1 MSWKTTLQLSDL
13 SVPELIEMSCPT
25 CRHVTKIRPGDP
37 LTQTHG
43 HLYLDELEARARC
56 KRSALKGRSG
66 EAARGPMQ
74 LLMCSSAETHAFQAG
89 IA

>member
-13 SVPELIEMSCPT
+13 GPPERIEMICNG
-25 CRHVTKIRPGDP
+25 CGHVTKIHPGDP
-37 LTQTHG
+37 LIERYG

-56 KRSALKGRSG
+56 RRSALKGRSG
-66 EAARGPMQ
+66 GCRASME
-74 LLMCSSAETHAFQAG
+74 LLLCSSGETHAFQAG